1 MSENE
6 ILAFRMILSEEGA
19 EMTPEQAKKA
29 YFASKSIMRTSK
41 MMSMIDFWDLEEN
54 DVKGISEK
62 ERKEMSLLYK
72 NAKDL

>member
-19 EMTPEQAKKA
+19 EMTPDQAKKA
-29 YFASKSIMRTSK
+29 YFASKSIMKTSR
-41 MMSMIDFWDLEEN
+41 MMSMIDFWDLEDNNVE
-54 DVKGISEK
+54 GMTEK
-62 ERKEMSLLYK
+62 ERNEMSYLYK